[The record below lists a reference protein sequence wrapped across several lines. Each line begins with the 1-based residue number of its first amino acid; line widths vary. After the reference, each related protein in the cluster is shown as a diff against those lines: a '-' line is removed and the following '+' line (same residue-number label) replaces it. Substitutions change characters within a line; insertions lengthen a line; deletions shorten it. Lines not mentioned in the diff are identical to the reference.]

1 MTPTIRITLAQHT
14 RLFVAVIVAST
25 LAGCESRVVP
35 ARVSPEAVRAQA
47 AKFDPTRYLTG
58 GERVFHDDFE
68 RAELGPRWIV
78 ERSSTEEAPADW
90 RIEDGWLR
98 TQNTKNQG
106 VWAEV
111 IPDGPVRV
119 ELVAR
124 SLTPTN
130 KRQRF
135 VGDLKLEA
143 FATGPAHEKGYSLIN
158 GGWSNQFD
166 TIAKL
171 GEHSADERRV
181 SARALEPD
189 KVYRYAAVRTKD
201 KILFFR
207 DGELLYTFDDAA
219 PIQGRWLGLNN
230 WQAEA
235 AFGEVSVYK
244 LPPEP

>member
-1 MTPTIRITLAQHT
+1 MTNAVSPWLILLPLA
-14 RLFVAVIVAST
+14 LGA
-25 LAGCESRVVP
+25 CESRAIP
-35 ARVSPEAVRAQA
+35 AHVTPEAVRAEA
-47 AKFDPTRYLTG
+47 ARFDPGRYLTG
-58 GERVFHDDFE
+58 GELVFKDDFE
-68 RAELGPRWIV
+68 RAELGPRWVV
-78 ERSSTEEAPADW
+78 ERSPKEADAADW
-90 RIEDGWLR
+90 RIEGGWLM

-124 SLTPTN
+124 SLTPPD

-143 FATGPAHEKGYSLIN
+143 FATGPEHEKGYSLIN

-181 SARALEPD
+181 AARPLEAD

-207 DGELLYTFDDAA
+207 DGELLYTFDDAR

-230 WQAEA
+230 WQSHA
-235 AFGEVSVYK
+235 AFGEVAVYK
-244 LPPEP
+244 LPAE